1 MVGRVGHGVIV
12 LNARFILSFP
22 DCPGCVRLNDELAM
36 GDGSLRP
43 VVVTHRSGEPF
54 GVPHNVPCSIVF
66 PFVESSFRSQMA
78 WHLMVPGRHHRM
90 EGTCFLFQDTHI
102 VYGRIFRRSVGTLDQ
117 FILPTCCL
125 GKFVSS
131 LGTCGG
137 SPPPIRA
144 LSNKC

>member
-54 GVPHNVPCSIVF
+54 RRASQRPVQYCLPVCRKLFPVSDGVAFNG
-66 PFVESSFRSQMA
+66 A
-78 WHLMVPGRHHRM
+78 WAAPSNGRYM
-90 EGTCFLFQDTHI
+90 FLFQDTHI

-125 GKFVSS
+125 GKLVSS